1 MPLKES
7 STLDRKSVSL
17 NKGLDT
23 LTGFSVQVTLL
34 QPNGLQSLF
43 SHTLISTIAILH
55 LTILWS
61 CSDPSQEMGPRTEPI
76 SSCPAPGSGISV
88 SGLYGEHEDA
98 NPTTARTLVL
108 MGGGKEDD
116 QASELF
122 LDSTNGGDIVILRAS
137 GSLTSYPNYFMSN
150 LSPHIR
156 PNSALT
162 VLTSSPQ
169 NATDPTVSCWMNRAE
184 GIWLAGGNQ
193 WDYLGGWPVEF
204 KLFLGQLAGKNVS
217 IGGTS
222 AGAVS
227 LGEAAFDAQHGTITS
242 QEALTNPSNSKISI
256 SYPSFYQPELENIL
270 IDSHFS
276 ERNREGRLLAFLA
289 RFKLEKDRPTVLG
302 VGLDEGVAVVIHADK
317 FEIFAPLGRY
327 AWIYEISGP
336 VALTTGTPL
345 NLTAI
350 HRVKLADKDQG
361 DWPIQVRSL
370 EHEELVV
377 IDGIVSKKG
386 I

>member
-1 MPLKES
+1 
-7 STLDRKSVSL
+7 VSL
-17 NKGLDT
+17 DKDLDI
-23 LTGFSVQVTLL
+23 LTKSSVQVTL
-34 QPNGLQSLF
+34 QSLDAVSF
-43 SHTLISTIAILH
+43 QVGTVPTLWIL
-55 LTILWS
+55 ILCMTSLLS
-61 CSDPSQEMGPRTEPI
+61 CSDPSQKMGPRLEPI
-76 SSCPAPGSGISV
+76 TGCPDPGIGTSIG
-88 SGLYGEHEDA
+88 GLYGNTQDVDPQTQRA
-98 NPTTARTLVL
+98 LVL
-108 MGGGKEDD
+108 MGGGREDD
-116 QASELF
+116 RAAKLF
-122 LDSTNGGDIVILRAS
+122 LESTNGGDIIILRAS
-137 GSLTSYPNYFMSN
+137 GSLTSYPNYFMST
-150 LSPHIR
+150 LSPWVVV
-156 PNSALT
+156 NSALT

-169 NATDPTVSCWMNRAE
+169 KAMDPAITCRLKKAE
-184 GIWLAGGNQ
+184 GVWLAGGNQ
-193 WDYLGGWPVEF
+193 WDYLGGWPQEF
-204 KLFLGQLAGKNVS
+204 KALLGQLATENVS
-217 IGGTS
+217 MGGTS

-242 QEALTNPSNSKISI
+242 PEALTDPSNSKISI

-289 RFKLEKDRPTVLG
+289 RFKLEKDRSTVLG

-317 FEIFAPLGRY
+317 FEIFATLGRH
-327 AWIYEISGP
+327 AWIYELSGP
-336 VALTTGTPL
+336 VALTNGTPL